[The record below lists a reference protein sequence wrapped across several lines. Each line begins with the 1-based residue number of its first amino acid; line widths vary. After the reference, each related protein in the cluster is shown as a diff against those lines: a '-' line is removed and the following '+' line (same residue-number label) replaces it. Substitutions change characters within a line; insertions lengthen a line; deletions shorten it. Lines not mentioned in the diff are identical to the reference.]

1 MPAII
6 TFFDSRRAATSVHA
20 SLNSPMS
27 FEAALCTQWPLG
39 LKTMALSNVNLT
51 CSREFEVSGY
61 KVLGHKICSLGSRV
75 WGLGYKV
82 LDF

>member
-51 CSREFEVSGY
+51 CSREFEVPGH
-61 KVLGHKICSLGSRV
+61 KVLGLKICSLGSRV
-75 WGLGYKV
+75 WGLGHKI